1 MALSAADLPGSDTEL
16 AGAPAAFGN
25 GTTHYALAV
34 GDVRRNGNGSATSR
48 LTWPIVRS
56 SAVLRP
62 WARPVTADREGHGPQ
77 RDRNPAS
84 GPGLVAMGS
93 AHLRAE
99 PRGRGRAAARRR
111 AEHDGGTHGPDSVY
125 RADAGRHCRAA
136 GGRLSGGRRAGRTAG
151 PPRRTVAPGPCH
163 WLPGGCAA
171 WPSRACRSSTR
182 AHLRTS
188 TRRRSTRGPAEA
200 EARPRP
206 RSRGRSPL
214 TSRSGP
220 PGGQIRDRPSAVPV
234 AHACSGTAF
243 PGTTP

>member
-1 MALSAADLPGSDTEL
+1 MALSAADPPGSDTEL

-62 WARPVTADREGHGPQ
+62 WARPVTADREGQGPQ

-111 AEHDGGTHGPDSVY
+111 AEGGARWRNPRTGQRVP
-125 RADAGRHCRAA
+125 
-136 GGRLSGGRRAGRTAG
+136 GGR
-151 PPRRTVAPGPCH
+151 
-163 WLPGGCAA
+163 
-171 WPSRACRSSTR
+171 
-182 AHLRTS
+182 
-188 TRRRSTRGPAEA
+188 
-200 EARPRP
+200 
-206 RSRGRSPL
+206 
-214 TSRSGP
+214 
-220 PGGQIRDRPSAVPV
+220 
-234 AHACSGTAF
+234 
-243 PGTTP
+243 

>member
-1 MALSAADLPGSDTEL
+1 MALSAADPPGSDTEL
-16 AGAPAAFGN
+16 AGTPAAFGN

-62 WARPVTADREGHGPQ
+62 WARPVTADREGQGPQ

-111 AEHDGGTHGPDSVY
+111 AEHDGGTNGSDSVY
-125 RADAGRHCRAA
+125 RADGGRHCRAA
-136 GGRLSGGRRAGRTAG
+136 GGRLSGG
-151 PPRRTVAPGPCH
+151 
-163 WLPGGCAA
+163 
-171 WPSRACRSSTR
+171 
-182 AHLRTS
+182 
-188 TRRRSTRGPAEA
+188 
-200 EARPRP
+200 
-206 RSRGRSPL
+206 
-214 TSRSGP
+214 
-220 PGGQIRDRPSAVPV
+220 
-234 AHACSGTAF
+234 
-243 PGTTP
+243 